1 MEDVRIKEKD
11 QGTATGES
19 VEVAVGRSTA
29 IESNQDAITSEV
41 RDRSSN
47 IGNTTTITH
56 TTTRSKKKKTP
67 LPRYCKNCEAFKPP
81 RSHHCR
87 ICKKCVLKMDH
98 HCPWINNCVGHFNYG
113 HFLRFITW
121 VTITTGAC
129 MALLLARVWDAIQN
143 ETRYMVRRGQWEG
156 GEGKVL
162 QNRKCVWWL
171 WENFFFY
178 SYRSFS

>member
-1 MEDVRIKEKD
+1 MDEVERK
-11 QGTATGES
+11 GTDTVTAGNTDDI
-19 VEVAVGRSTA
+19 AIGRSTA
-29 IESNQDAITSEV
+29 IENQDVASDIK
-41 RDRSSN
+41 DRSNNNNNDSSKD
-47 IGNTTTITH
+47 TTA
-56 TTTRSKKKKTP
+56 TTLLTKGKKKKTP

-129 MALLLARVWDAIQN
+129 MVLLLARVWDAIQN
-143 ETRYMVRRGQWEG
+143 ENRYMVNSSLRMDP
-156 GEGKVL
+156 L
-162 QNRKCVWWL
+162 
-171 WENFFFY
+171 
-178 SYRSFS
+178 